1 MMFEIVSKYTETES
15 QEESQRSWI
24 VSEQK
29 VIPKTDVWTTVEQ
42 MAILNYREAS
52 TLKTLKLKILIQLQ
66 EKLFINIRNL

>member
-29 VIPKTDVWTTVEQ
+29 VLPKTDVWTTVEQ

-66 EKLFINIRNL
+66 EKLLINIRNL